1 MRRSIS
7 TLKCLLSI
15 GMVVLSAPSL
25 AADETPLADAAHA
38 ALATVLQAA
47 DPQMIAQSRA
57 VLIAPNVEHAAVD
70 RAILCAR
77 LGTDAWSNPLLLTV
91 QSAQA
96 ADAADLLGDEILVLL
111 AMTETGVAA
120 LTDDDPALGGGY
132 DLAVI
137 NLSGVTV
144 PHLSGFDIIAFA
156 DGPIGAEMVR
166 QDDIHFVIDAMGN
179 AGLYGDYFAVGD
191 ILGLPNQFALFADI
205 VESLR
210 SPH

>member
-1 MRRSIS
+1 MRRSIWA
-7 TLKCLLSI
+7 LKRLLSI

-25 AADETPLADAAHA
+25 AADETPLAEAAHA
-38 ALATVLQAA
+38 ALETVLQAA

-70 RAILCAR
+70 RALLCAR
-77 LGTDAWSNPLLLTV
+77 LANDAWSNPLLLTV
-91 QSAQA
+91 RSAQA

-120 LTDDDPALGGGY
+120 LSDDDPALGGGY

-137 NLSGVTV
+137 NLSGATV
-144 PHLSGFDIIAFA
+144 PRLSGFDIIAFT
-156 DGPIGAEMVR
+156 DGPAGAEAVR
-166 QDDIHFVIDAMGN
+166 QGDVLFVIDAMGN

-205 VESLR
+205 IESLQ
-210 SPH
+210 SAP

>member
-1 MRRSIS
+1 MKRPSS
-7 TLKCLLSI
+7 AVHWLLGFS
-15 GMVVLSAPSL
+15 MAALSAPTF
-25 AADETPLADAAHA
+25 AADEAPLADAAQA
-38 ALATVLQAA
+38 ALVTVIEAA
-47 DPQMIAQSRA
+47 GSQTVAQSRA
-57 VLIAPNVEHAAVD
+57 VLIAPNVEQAAVD

-77 LGTDAWSNPLLLTV
+77 LGADAWSNPLLLTV
-91 QSAQA
+91 QSTQA
-96 ADAADLLGDEILVLL
+96 TDAADLLGDETLVLL

-120 LTDDDPALGGGY
+120 LTNDDPALGGGY

-137 NLSGVTV
+137 NLSA
-144 PHLSGFDIIAFA
+144 PAIPRLSGFDIIAFA

-166 QDDIHFVIDAMGN
+166 QDDILFVIDAMGN

-210 SPH
+210 SSH

>member
-1 MRRSIS
+1 MTRPIS
-7 TLKCLLSI
+7 ALRCLLGA
-15 GMVVLSAPSL
+15 GMIVLSAPSL
-25 AADETPLADAAHA
+25 AADETPLAEAANA
-38 ALATVLQAA
+38 ALATVLEVAG
-47 DPQMIAQSRA
+47 PETIAQSRA
-57 VLIAPNVEHAAVD
+57 VLIAPNVENAAVD
-70 RAILCAR
+70 RALLCAR

-96 ADAADLLGDEILVLL
+96 ADTADLLGDEMLVLL
-111 AMTETGVAA
+111 AMSDTGVAA

-137 NLSGVTV
+137 NLSGVTI
-144 PHLSGFDIIAFA
+144 PRLSGFDIIAFA
-156 DGPIGAEMVR
+156 DGPIGAGMVR
-166 QDDIHFVIDAMGN
+166 QGDVLFVIDAMGN

-210 SPH
+210 SSH

>member
-1 MRRSIS
+1 MTRPIS
-7 TLKCLLSI
+7 ALRCLLGA

-25 AADETPLADAAHA
+25 AADETPLAEAANA
-38 ALATVLQAA
+38 ALATVLEVAG
-47 DPQMIAQSRA
+47 PETIAQSRA
-57 VLIAPNVEHAAVD
+57 VLIAPNVENVAVD
-70 RAILCAR
+70 RALLCAR

-96 ADAADLLGDEILVLL
+96 TDAADLLGDEMLVLL
-111 AMTETGVAA
+111 AMSDTGVAA

-144 PHLSGFDIIAFA
+144 PRLSGFDIIAFA
-156 DGPIGAEMVR
+156 DGPAGAEAVR
-166 QDDIHFVIDAMGN
+166 QGDVLFVIDAMGN